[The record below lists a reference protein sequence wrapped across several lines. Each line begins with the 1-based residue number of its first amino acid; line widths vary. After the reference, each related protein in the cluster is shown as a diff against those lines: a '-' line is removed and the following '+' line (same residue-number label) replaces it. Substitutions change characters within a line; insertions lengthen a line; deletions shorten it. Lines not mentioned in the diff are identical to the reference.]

1 MEVHGGTWDRMGLYV
16 HYVLRVKKK
25 LVCVCLFY
33 MRIRQD
39 IGLYVGLLDLEAPIL
54 LQNSAEAPKIWG
66 HFQETVGGETKK
78 TLTMDWNLPH
88 LGQTQVCVEIPA

>member
-1 MEVHGGTWDRMGLYV
+1 
-16 HYVLRVKKK
+16 
-25 LVCVCLFY
+25 